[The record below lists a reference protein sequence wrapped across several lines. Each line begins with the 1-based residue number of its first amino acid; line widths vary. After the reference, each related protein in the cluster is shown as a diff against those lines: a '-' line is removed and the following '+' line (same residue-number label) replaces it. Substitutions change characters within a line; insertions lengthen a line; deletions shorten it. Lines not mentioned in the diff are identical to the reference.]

1 MTLKR
6 EPKAVCSV
14 CGQLIFDNVDCE
26 KEMICGR
33 CLQGALATFNE
44 RKSSGEEERGA
55 DRQGER
61 EPGRPVDHGSG
72 IAESVGLE
80 EAGIG

>member
-1 MTLKR
+1 MALKR

-14 CGQLIFDNVDCE
+14 CGQLVYDNVNPE
-26 KEMICGR
+26 KIIICGLCVQKR
-33 CLQGALATFNE
+33 LGAFNE
-44 RKSSGEEERGA
+44 RKSSEEKECGA
-55 DRQGER
+55 DREGER
-61 EPGRPVDHGSG
+61 EPGGPIDHGSG